1 MKMKLLLI
9 AITISLFSFCS
20 KEKSLDFDYFV
31 FGTAHGECLG
41 NCARFFQIKDNKLYA
56 DDMNYYSN
64 SDLKF
69 LNEPLPAEKYN
80 LAKKLTEDFPDYLKN
95 NPNRTF
101 GCPDCADQGGI
112 HFEIKNNDRIEY
124 WHIDTDVD
132 NQPAEIKEYIQEMLL
147 ILEQLQ

>member
-9 AITISLFSFCS
+9 VISISLFSFCS
-20 KEKSLDFDYFV
+20 KEKSLDFDYFT
-31 FGTAHGECLG
+31 FGTAYGECLG

-56 DDMNYYSN
+56 DDMNYYFN

-80 LAKKLTEDFPDYLKN
+80 LAKKLIEDFPDYLRN
-95 NPNRTF
+95 NPNKTF

-112 HFEIKNNDRIEY
+112 HFVIKNNDKIEY
-124 WHIDTDVD
+124 WHIDTVLD
-132 NQPAEIKEYIQEMLL
+132 NQPAEIKEYIQEMLS